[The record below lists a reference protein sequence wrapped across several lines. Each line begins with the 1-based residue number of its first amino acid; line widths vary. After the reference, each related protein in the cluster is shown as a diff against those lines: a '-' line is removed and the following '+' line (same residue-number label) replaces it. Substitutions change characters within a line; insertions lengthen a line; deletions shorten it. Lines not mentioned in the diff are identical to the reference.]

1 MSWRIFQRLFNT
13 PPHKNA
19 RAVTDKFGRKFWI
32 YWDVEGFEY
41 AAELHLRYRGRWV
54 GIMSLLRERD
64 GRIAL
69 QDIMLLQRDKLRQ
82 RGLGKAMIQELI
94 RWAQANNFKTIS
106 GTITPHDGST
116 VKYLTEWYRRQG
128 FTVTER
134 QIVLEL
140 QGRTSS

>member
-13 PPHKNA
+13 PPHRHA
-19 RAVTDKFGRKFWI
+19 TAVTDKVGRKFWI
-32 YWDVEGFEY
+32 YWDLEGFEY

-54 GIMSLLRERD
+54 GIMSLLREKD

-69 QDIMLLQRDKLRQ
+69 QDIMLLPGDKLRES
-82 RGLGKAMIQELI
+82 GLGKAMIRELI
-94 RWAQANNFKTIS
+94 RWARANDFKTIS

-116 VKYLTEWYRRQG
+116 MEYLTEWYQRQG
-128 FTVTER
+128 FTVREG

-140 QGRTSS
+140 EGRTS